1 MGNEMQN
8 ILNNYSLEDMEKFKI
23 LFSMMPQVEQKEIVT
38 LRVFAEEYSSLIKQ
52 NRSASYYKSV
62 GNSFKHLTDF
72 FGIQKSIKSIELK
85 EVENFLTHLQRKV
98 AKGNRVYYRTLKAAF
113 NKAIDWGY
121 ISDNYFK
128 KVKLPKRQ
136 KVAPAYI
143 TSEQLA
149 VISQQLAEGSGQR
162 AEGSKQLA
170 IGSWQK
176 AEDSRQQEEG
186 NSNVIVDVVI
196 SAFYT
201 GMRLNE
207 LVNLTWKNVDLSARI
222 ITVGDE
228 SFTTKGRNQRYI
240 PICDE
245 LFEVLVKIKMGNK
258 KETPSFILPLIK
270 VEKINGFVFAKGNG
284 MRWTGDYISK
294 KFKDA
299 CKAVGIDKGIHFH
312 SLRHSFASNLAQKG
326 VNLYTIKELLGHSS
340 IATTEIY
347 SHLNMDSLKEAIN
360 KLNGPHPRQRR
371 AGHAKGGRA

>member
-1 MGNEMQN
+1 MENDVQN
-8 ILNNYSLEDMEKFKI
+8 ILGKFSLEDMEKLKV
-23 LFSMMPQVEQKEIVT
+23 LFSMMPQVEQKEVVT
-38 LRVFAEEYSSLIKQ
+38 LRVFAQEYSDFIKQ
-52 NRSASYYKSV
+52 NRSAAYFKSV

-72 FGIQKSIKSIELK
+72 FGIQKSIRSIGLK

-98 AKGNRVYYRTLKAAF
+98 ARGNRVYYRTLKAAF

-149 VISQQLAEGSGQR
+149 VIGQQLAMGNSG
-162 AEGSKQLA
+162 
-170 IGSWQK
+170 
-176 AEDSRQQEEG
+176 EG
-186 NSNVIVDVVI
+186 NEVIGNLVVA
-196 SAFYT
+196 AFYT

-207 LVNLTWKNVDLSARI
+207 LVNLTWKNMDLSARI

-245 LFEVLVKIKMGNK
+245 LFEVFTRIK
-258 KETPSFILPLIK
+258 TPSFILPLIK
-270 VEKINGFVFAKGNG
+270 EEKMKETPSFILPFRKGGENEGNPLSVSPFRKGGEGSGYVFCKSNG
-284 MRWTGDYISK
+284 MRWSGDYVSK

-299 CKAVGIDKGIHFH
+299 CKATGIDKGIHFH

-326 VNLYTIKELLGHSS
+326 VSLYTIKELLGHSS

-360 KLNGPHPRQRR
+360 RLNGPHPRQGR
-371 AGHAKGGRA
+371 AGLNPSP